1 MPPQAAIETHA
12 LRKIYRVPKLRGGR
26 GGAPRGPG
34 GPPPHAMAPS
44 GARDQRATLPPPPT
58 SAAGGEIVAL
68 DGLDL
73 SVGDGEFF
81 GLLGPNGAG
90 KTTTIGILTTRVL
103 PTGGRAAIGG
113 ADVVTDA
120 VVVRRRIGVVPQRP
134 NPDRGLSV
142 VENLIFHAAYFGF
155 PRAASRARAQ
165 EILARLG
172 LAERAQSRVDELSG
186 GQQQRLMIAR
196 ALVHEPR
203 VIFLDEPT
211 VGLDPQARLALWEI
225 LRGLHADGRT
235 IVMTTHYME
244 EAEKLCARV
253 AIVDRG
259 RLLACDSPDALKKQA
274 PGGTLVELTLDG
286 DAAPAREAAR
296 AVAGVL
302 NVESD
307 GAALRVFHPGG
318 GEAVAP
324 LIGAVQR
331 AGRQV
336 TNIRL
341 VPPNLET
348 LFLSLTGRRLG

>member
-1 MPPQAAIETHA
+1 MSASAAIVTRA
-12 LRKIYRVPKLRGGR
+12 LRKVYPAPK
-26 GGAPRGPG
+26 PRKGHGPG
-34 GPPPHAMAPS
+34 GAGGPPRMPGPPPAMAPS
-44 GARDQRATLPPPPT
+44 G
-58 SAAGGEIVAL
+58 SAVTAEGIIAL
-68 DGLDL
+68 EGLDL
-73 SVGDGEFF
+73 SVGAGEFF

-90 KTTTIGILTTRVL
+90 KTTTIGILTTRVV
-103 PTGGRAAIGG
+103 PTGGQASIGG
-113 ADVVTDA
+113 ADVVAQA
-120 VVVRRRIGVVPQRP
+120 VAVRRRIGVVPQRP
-134 NPDRGLSV
+134 NPDRGLNV
-142 VENLIFHAAYFGF
+142 LENLTFHAAYFGF
-155 PRAASRARAQ
+155 PRAASRARALG
-165 EILARLG
+165 ILERLG
-172 LAERAQSRVDELSG
+172 LADRATSRVDELSG
-186 GQQQRLMIAR
+186 GQLQRLMIAR

-225 LRGLHADGRT
+225 LRGLHDEGRT

-259 RLLACDSPDALKKQA
+259 KLLACDAPDALKKQA

-286 DAAPAREAAR
+286 EAAPAREAAR

-302 NVESD
+302 DVVAD
-307 GAALRVFHPGG
+307 GASLRVYHPGG
-318 GEAVAP
+318 GEAVAR
-324 LIGAVQR
+324 LIGVVQA

-348 LFLSLTGRRLG
+348 LFLALTGRKLG

>member
-1 MPPQAAIETHA
+1 MTTTPAIETRG
-12 LRKIYRVPKLRGGR
+12 LRKVYPAPKPRRSRGAGMAMPASR
-26 GGAPRGPG
+26 FPAGPN
-34 GPPPHAMAPS
+34 MAP
-44 GARDQRATLPPPPT
+44 T
-58 SAAGGEIVAL
+58 GGVITAEGIVAL

-73 SVGDGEFF
+73 SVDEGEFF

-103 PTGGRAAIGG
+103 PSGGQASIAGD
-113 ADVVTDA
+113 DVVARA
-120 VVVRRRIGVVPQRP
+120 VAVRRRIGVVPQRP
-134 NPDRGLSV
+134 NPDRGLNV
-142 VENLIFHAAYFGF
+142 LENLLFHAAYFGF
-155 PRAASRARAQ
+155 PRAASRARAL
-165 EILARLG
+165 EILGRLG
-172 LAERAQSRVDELSG
+172 LADRAQATVDQLSG

-196 ALVHEPR
+196 ALIHEPR

-225 LRGLHADGRT
+225 LRALHAEGRT

-244 EAEKLCARV
+244 EAEQLCARV

-259 RLLACDSPDALKKQA
+259 KLLACAAPAELQRQA

-286 DAAPAREAAR
+286 DAAPAREPAR

-307 GAALRVFHPGG
+307 GSHLRVYHPNG
-318 GEAVAP
+318 GEAVAR
-324 LIGAVQR
+324 LIGVVQG

-348 LFLSLTGRRLG
+348 LFLSLTGRKLDR